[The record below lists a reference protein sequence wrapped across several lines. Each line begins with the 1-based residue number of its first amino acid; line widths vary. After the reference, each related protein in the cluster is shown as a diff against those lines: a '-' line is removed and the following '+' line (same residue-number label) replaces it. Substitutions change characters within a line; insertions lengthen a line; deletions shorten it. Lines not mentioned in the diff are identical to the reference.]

1 MDLQALLLC
10 DSEKYRINDMLK
22 EERLLKICEILGKEK
37 FATVEKLSE
46 ALYFSRP
53 TIRRD
58 LALLEKEGRIK
69 RSHGGAMIKA
79 DSDTDIP
86 ISYRSGKKH
95 REKSRMCREAVKLIC
110 ENSIIF
116 IDGSTTAQSIAH
128 YLSENMNLTVVTNSI
143 AVADILSGKKIRTY
157 CTGGKL
163 IPESKAFAGF
173 GAEEFVRGFMAD
185 IMFFSSSAFSDDGVI
200 SDWSESETSLRKVM
214 LKNSKLKV
222 FMCDETKFGKTSA
235 FVLSDTDKVD
245 FIITDADLPDDFSC
259 AGDKVT
265 VVRQS

>member
-1 MDLQALLLC
+1 
-10 DSEKYRINDMLK
+10 MLK

-95 REKSRMCREAVKLIC
+95 REKSRMCREAVKLIKD
-110 ENSIIF
+110 NDIIF

-128 YLSENMNLTVVTNSI
+128 LLREDMNLTVITNSI
-143 AVADILSGKKIRTY
+143 TVSDILSKKKIRTY

-163 IPESKAFAGF
+163 ITESRAFAGF
-173 GAEEFVRGFMAD
+173 GAEEFARGFMAD
-185 IMFFSSSAFSDDGVI
+185 IMFFSSSALSDEGMI
-200 SDWSESETSLRKVM
+200 SDWSEAETSLRRVM

-245 FIITDADLPDDFSC
+245 FIITDADLPEDFSC
-259 AGDKVT
+259 DRDKVT